1 MLFTVLTF
9 LNILKCHRISLLLA
23 PNKNSLKIVLKCKQ
37 ALVLRDHSIMIVEI
51 SQETK
56 SKNVSPITAF
66 MVLQESFVTNGFA
79 HVLTV

>member
-1 MLFTVLTF
+1 M
-9 LNILKCHRISLLLA
+9 
-23 PNKNSLKIVLKCKQ
+23 
-37 ALVLRDHSIMIVEI
+37 MIVEI